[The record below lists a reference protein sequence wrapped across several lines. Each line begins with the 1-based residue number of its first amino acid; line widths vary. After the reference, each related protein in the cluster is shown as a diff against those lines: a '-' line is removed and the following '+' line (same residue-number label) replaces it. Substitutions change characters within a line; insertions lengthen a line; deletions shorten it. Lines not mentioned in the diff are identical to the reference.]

1 MLLNKFFHI
10 DRIEKGE
17 TPFFQLILD
26 PEHEIFKAHFPGQ
39 PIVPGVCQIQI
50 LLEAMQI
57 VEQCKLYLREIKNIK
72 YLAVMTPDETP
83 RLALN
88 VQRLQRNQDS
98 LSLIAVFQYGEKV
111 YTKLSLTF
119 VYEEI

>member
-1 MLLNKFFHI
+1 
-10 DRIEKGE
+10 
-17 TPFFQLILD
+17 
-26 PEHEIFKAHFPGQ
+26 
-39 PIVPGVCQIQI
+39 
-50 LLEAMQI
+50 MQI